1 MFRRLLI
8 GLGALLLTLGSA
20 TPLAAQD
27 ANGEPLR
34 VVTSFSILDD
44 LVRHVGGDAVS
55 THALAPAG
63 VDSHTFEPAPADIGT
78 LVDADLVFAIG
89 LDYEPWLDGLIA
101 SSGTGAPVILVSE
114 HVTPLTFGEDHDEDR
129 DGDHADEEHAD
140 DDDAGHDDHGHG
152 AFDPHIWH
160 DVTNAII
167 IVETVRDALV
177 EADPDNAATYEANA
191 AAYIAELEAL
201 DAWVMEQVATLPE
214 DQRRLVTS
222 HEALAYYANRY
233 GFEMVGTVFGT
244 LSTEAGDPA
253 AADVA
258 RLVAEI
264 QAQNVPAIFA
274 ENTSN
279 PDLMEAVAAEAGVTL
294 APTLYTDA
302 LGPAG
307 SGVESY
313 VDLIRTNTESI
324 VTALSGE

>member
-27 ANGEPLR
+27 ANGDPLR

-44 LVRHVGGDAVS
+44 LVRHVGGDVVS

-101 SSGTGAPVILVSE
+101 SSGTSAPVILVSE
-114 HVTPLTFGEDHDEDR
+114 NVTPLTFGEDHDEDG

-167 IVETVRDALV
+167 IVETVRDALA

-191 AAYIAELEAL
+191 AAYIEELEAL

-253 AADVA
+253 AADIA

-313 VDLIRTNTESI
+313 VDLIQTNTESI
-324 VTALSGE
+324 VSTLSGE

>member
-1 MFRRLLI
+1 
-8 GLGALLLTLGSA
+8 
-20 TPLAAQD
+20 
-27 ANGEPLR
+27 
-34 VVTSFSILDD
+34 
-44 LVRHVGGDAVS
+44 
-55 THALAPAG
+55 
-63 VDSHTFEPAPADIGT
+63 
-78 LVDADLVFAIG
+78 
-89 LDYEPWLDGLIA
+89 
-101 SSGTGAPVILVSE
+101 VILVSDN
-114 HVTPLTFGEDHDEDR
+114 VTPLTFGDD
-129 DGDHADEEHAD
+129 EHAVDDATGD
-140 DDDAGHDDHGHG
+140 DDLGHG

-191 AAYIAELEAL
+191 AAYIAELETL

-233 GFEMVGTVFGT
+233 GLELIGTAFGS

-253 AADVA
+253 AADIA
-258 RLVAEI
+258 ALVAEI

-307 SGVESY
+307 SGVDTY
-313 VDLIRTNTESI
+313 VDLIRTNTEQI